1 MRTNIEIDDE
11 LMDQAMKVGGAATK
25 KAVVDEALR
34 LFVRIK
40 AQAGIRELFGTV
52 QWEGDLEQ
60 SRQNRLPDDA
70 WTR

>member
-1 MRTNIEIDDE
+1 MRTNIDIDDK
-11 LMDQAMKVGGAATK
+11 LMEKALKASGAQTK

-34 LFVRIK
+34 LFVRTK
-40 AQAGIRELFGTV
+40 SQGGIRELFGTV

-60 SRQNRLPDDA
+60 SRSNRLPDDA

>member
-1 MRTNIEIDDE
+1 MRTNIDIDDE
-11 LMDQAMKVGGAATK
+11 LMEKAMKAGGVKTK

-34 LFVRIK
+34 LFVRLK

-52 QWEGDLEQ
+52 QWEGDLQ
-60 SRQNRLPDDA
+60 QTRQNRLPDDA

>member
-11 LMDQAMKVGGAATK
+11 LMEQAMKIGGVATK

-52 QWEGDLEQ
+52 QWDGDLEQ

>member
-1 MRTNIEIDDE
+1 MRTNIDIDDD
-11 LMDQAMKVGGAATK
+11 LMQQAMKLGGVATK
-25 KAVVDEALR
+25 KAAVDEALR
-34 LFVRIK
+34 LFVRIR

>member
-1 MRTNIEIDDE
+1 MRTNIDIDDE
-11 LMDQAMKVGGAATK
+11 LMQQAMRLGGVATK
-25 KAVVDEALR
+25 KAAVDEALR

>member
-11 LMDQAMKVGGAATK
+11 LMEQALKIGGVATK

-52 QWEGDLEQ
+52 QWDGDLEQ